1 MMWKEHFRIGIQTI
15 DEQHEELFLK
25 VGNFLKALR
34 QKGAWEEKL
43 PQVKETMTFMQ
54 QYVVSHFAY
63 EEKYQQQ
70 INYPYFEEHCKIH
83 EDFKN
88 EVNNFAVRLEQEGYP
103 EELVQQLGGKLLAW
117 LINHVTATDLK
128 MANYVDASEVTRI

>member
-1 MMWKEHFRIGIQTI
+1 MMWQERFKIGIQVI

-25 VGNFLKALR
+25 VGNFVKALR
-34 QKGAWEEKL
+34 GEGAWAEKL
-43 PQVKETMTFMQ
+43 PQVKETMAFMQ

-63 EEKYQQQ
+63 EEQYQRQM
-70 INYPYFEEHCKIH
+70 NYPYFEEHRKIH
-83 EDFKN
+83 EEFKD
-88 EVNNFAVRLEQEGYP
+88 EVNKFAVKLEQEGYP

-128 MANYVDASEVTRI
+128 MAKYVDVSEVTNI

>member
-1 MMWKEHFRIGIQTI
+1 MMWQERFKIGIPVI

-25 VGNFLKALR
+25 VGNFVKALR
-34 QKGAWEEKL
+34 QEGAWADKL
-43 PQVKETMTFMQ
+43 PQVKETMVFMQ

-70 INYPYFEEHCKIH
+70 MNYPHYEEHHKIH
-83 EDFKN
+83 EDFKA
-88 EVNNFAVRLEQEGYP
+88 EVNNFAARLEQEGYP
-103 EELVQQLGGKLLAW
+103 EDLVQQLGGKLLAW

-128 MANYVDASEVTRI
+128 MAKYVDVSEVGSV